1 MNSIITEKN
10 YIVNN
15 VTTGD
20 ENNPRRI
27 EYSQLSQS
35 YIRAE
40 TLLGTQSVITFQVQK
55 GQVSS
60 PLVTERLL
68 QLNDEFVITNMFI
81 GLKKI
86 ASDTPTATEH
96 STAAI
101 YTWSDPNFF
110 TGTQALLT
118 PALYNGNLSFTIDRT
133 EYIPNFPMRS
143 FLRVPDTQFSD
154 NTYFTASGIKTR
166 DSFNNGLYG
175 FYPCDPTVINGR
187 QTLDINVNLGTS
199 INLDDASN
207 SYYAVLELRGYLIVN
222 AKN

>member
-20 ENNPRRI
+20 GRNI

-40 TLLGTQSVITFQVQK
+40 TQLGTQSVITFQVQK
-55 GQVSS
+55 GQVST
-60 PLVTERLL
+60 PLSTERLL
-68 QLNDEFVITNMFI
+68 QLNDEFVITNIFI
-81 GLKKI
+81 GIKQI
-86 ASDTPTATEH
+86 AADSPTALQH
-96 STAAI
+96 VAAPI
-101 YTWSDPNFF
+101 YTWSDPNVFS
-110 TGTQALLT
+110 GTNAVNT
-118 PALYNGNLSFTIDRT
+118 ATIYNGNLSFTIDRT

-143 FLRVPDTQFSD
+143 FLRVPDTQFAD
-154 NTYFTASGIKTR
+154 NAYFTASGIKTR

-187 QTLDINVNLGTS
+187 QTLDININLGTS
-199 INLDDASN
+199 VAMDDASN
-207 SYYAVLELRGYLIVN
+207 SVWAVLELRGYLIVN
-222 AKN
+222 AKS